1 MSEGPDR
8 TAILSALDQVID
20 PKSGK
25 GLTSA
30 GLVRGLVLRGGRAAF
45 MLEVAPADIELY
57 RRVREKA
64 EEAMAEID
72 GVEIAQVV
80 LTSEVQAPS
89 SPPPARA
96 PMPDLRVTPRR
107 PMPPGPPP
115 SSTQQHRAALPESP
129 AARRARVAEDPG
141 ARLQVMVDAEKPR
154 NVLKVIAVASGKGG
168 VGKSTVSVN
177 LAAALAVLGK
187 RVGLLDA
194 DIYGPSAPTMLG
206 VDGDPTFD
214 DEKRLNPMEAWGVKV
229 MSIGFIVEPGTAN
242 IWRGPMASS
251 ALRSL
256 MNSNWGTEAEPLDVL
271 VIDLPPGTGDI
282 QLTLVQKLKIDGV
295 VIVSTP
301 QEIALIDAR
310 RAAQMFEKTGAPI
323 LGVVENMAYFA
334 DSSGARIPIF
344 GTGGARAE
352 AERLG
357 VPLLAEVPI
366 EVALREACDQGR
378 PLVAT
383 NPESAAAKAFLEL
396 AAKIA

>member
-1 MSEGPDR
+1 MSEPAGPDR
-8 TAILSALDQVID
+8 TAILEALDRVID
-20 PKSGK
+20 PKSGQ

-45 MLEVAPADIELY
+45 MLEVAPTDIELY
-57 RRVREKA
+57 RLVRDRA
-64 EEAMAEID
+64 EAVLAGAA
-72 GVEIAQVV
+72 GVETAQVV
-80 LTSEVQAPS
+80 LTTELQ
-89 SPPPARA
+89 
-96 PMPDLRVTPRR
+96 
-107 PMPPGPPP
+107 PP
-115 SSTQQHRAALPESP
+115 SDLKVAP
-129 AARRARVAEDPG
+129 RRARVAEDPQ
-141 ARLQVMVDAEKPR
+141 ARLQPMVDAVTPPHVK
-154 NVLKVIAVASGKGG
+154 KVIAIASGKGG
-168 VGKSTVSVN
+168 VGKSTVAVN
-177 LAAALAVLGK
+177 LAAALALLGK

-206 VDGDPTFD
+206 AEGDPTFD
-214 DEKRLNPMEAWGVKV
+214 EEKRLNPLEAWGVKV
-229 MSIGFIVEPGTAN
+229 MSVGFIVEPGTAN

-256 MNSNWGTEAEPLDVL
+256 LNSNWGSEAEPLDVL

-282 QLTLVQKLKIDGV
+282 QLTLVQKLKMDGV

-310 RAAQMFEKTGAPI
+310 RAAAMFEKTGASI
-323 LGVVENMAYFA
+323 LGVVENMAWFA

-344 GTGGARAE
+344 GEGGAKAE

-357 VPLLAEVPI
+357 VPLLGEIPI

-383 NPESAAAKAFLEL
+383 RPDSPAARAFMQIAERL
-396 AAKIA
+396 A